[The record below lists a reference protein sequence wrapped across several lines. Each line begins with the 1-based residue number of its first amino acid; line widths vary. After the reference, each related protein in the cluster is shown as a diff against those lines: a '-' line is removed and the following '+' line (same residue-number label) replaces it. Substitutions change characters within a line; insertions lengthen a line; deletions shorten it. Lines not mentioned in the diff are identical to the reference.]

1 MNLKLIKE
9 LPELIENKVI
19 SKEVAL
25 SIEQYYHSKQ
35 NNSPNKLFMVF
46 GVLGSIL
53 VGLGIILI
61 LAHNWDDFTRS
72 TKTIFAFLPLLIGQF
87 FVGFSI
93 LKKKSATWK
102 EASGTF
108 LFFAVGASISL
119 VAQIYN
125 IPGNMSS
132 FLLTWILLCLPLIY
146 LLKSNSIMILHLVF
160 ITWYACSYGYSFMNY
175 GNSPWLYLALLA
187 LSLPHY
193 WQLLKHKLDA
203 NITSIINWLVPLSLI
218 ITLGTFVEHE
228 EALGF
233 LLYLLL
239 FSLFYNIGKIPYFE
253 NQKLRRNGFLIT
265 GSLGIVTILLI
276 ASFRWLWKDI
286 IRIDSFQVQE
296 LYMSAVLF
304 LMSILTLVY
313 LYLKHKVKSFNIFQF
328 VFVIFTVLFF
338 IGINNEIVP
347 AILVNM
353 LIFALGVVTVKI
365 GADKFHFGVL
375 NYGLLIIAALVTCRF
390 FDTDMSFVLRGLL
403 FVGVGVGFFLTN
415 YYMLK
420 KQKSKTNSLKQ

>member
-1 MNLKLIKE
+1 MNSKLIKE

-160 ITWYACSYGYSFMNY
+160 ITWYVCSYGYSFMNY
-175 GNSPWLYLALLA
+175 SNSPWLYLALLA

-338 IGINNEIVP
+338 IGINNEMVP

>member
-296 LYMSAVLF
+296 LYMSAILF

>member
-1 MNLKLIKE
+1 M
-9 LPELIENKVI
+9 PELIENKVI

-296 LYMSAVLF
+296 LYMSAILF

>member
-296 LYMSAVLF
+296 LYMSAILF

-390 FDTDMSFVLRGLL
+390 FDTDMSFVLRGSL

>member
-265 GSLGIVTILLI
+265 GSLGIVIILLI

-296 LYMSAVLF
+296 LYMSAILF

>member
-1 MNLKLIKE
+1 MNSKLIKE

-160 ITWYACSYGYSFMNY
+160 ITWYVCSYGYSFMNY

-338 IGINNEIVP
+338 IGINNEMVP

>member
-1 MNLKLIKE
+1 MNSKLIKE

-160 ITWYACSYGYSFMNY
+160 ITWYVCSYGYSFMNY
-175 GNSPWLYLALLA
+175 SNSPWLYLALLA

-265 GSLGIVTILLI
+265 GSLGIVIILLI

-338 IGINNEIVP
+338 IGINNEMVP

>member
-25 SIEQYYHSKQ
+25 SIEQYYNSKQ

-296 LYMSAVLF
+296 LYMSAILF

>member
-160 ITWYACSYGYSFMNY
+160 ITWYVCSYGYSFMNY
-175 GNSPWLYLALLA
+175 SNSPWLYLALLA

-218 ITLGTFVEHE
+218 ITLGAFVEHE

-265 GSLGIVTILLI
+265 GSLGIVIILLI

-338 IGINNEIVP
+338 IGINNEMVP

>member
-1 MNLKLIKE
+1 M
-9 LPELIENKVI
+9 
-19 SKEVAL
+19 
-25 SIEQYYHSKQ
+25 
-35 NNSPNKLFMVF
+35 
-46 GVLGSIL
+46 
-53 VGLGIILI
+53 
-61 LAHNWDDFTRS
+61 
-72 TKTIFAFLPLLIGQF
+72 
-87 FVGFSI
+87 
-93 LKKKSATWK
+93 
-102 EASGTF
+102 
-108 LFFAVGASISL
+108 
-119 VAQIYN
+119 
-125 IPGNMSS
+125 
-132 FLLTWILLCLPLIY
+132 
-146 LLKSNSIMILHLVF
+146 
-160 ITWYACSYGYSFMNY
+160 
-175 GNSPWLYLALLA
+175 
-187 LSLPHY
+187 
-193 WQLLKHKLDA
+193 
-203 NITSIINWLVPLSLI
+203 
-218 ITLGTFVEHE
+218 EHE

-296 LYMSAVLF
+296 LYMSAILF